1 MLFLLIHSLLCGGN
15 FPGRSAVYLRDYD
28 SRIMVSNKVGFYTTL
43 ENEIAFDLQSL
54 YINMHFSLVFH
65 MELGRPG
72 LYILHY
78 FLRSLL
84 NYMFYTNHSD
94 WVDIRCKQWERI
106 SRRLWVFWDINSS
119 IKGPG
124 TLVWHASQ
132 GVFLSNGLISRNN
145 INDTRS
151 ELLGF

>member
-1 MLFLLIHSLLCGGN
+1 
-15 FPGRSAVYLRDYD
+15 
-28 SRIMVSNKVGFYTTL
+28 MVSNRVGFYTIL

-94 WVDIRCKQWERI
+94 
-106 SRRLWVFWDINSS
+106 
-119 IKGPG
+119 
-124 TLVWHASQ
+124 
-132 GVFLSNGLISRNN
+132 
-145 INDTRS
+145 
-151 ELLGF
+151 